1 MQHLQKHLFKTKI
14 GAATVRFTKYMI
26 NKCFWKSNYCNK
38 SDKNN
43 YLQVGISDKNKY
55 LQVGIV

>member
-1 MQHLQKHLFKTKI
+1 MQKHLFKTKI
-14 GAATVRFTKYMI
+14 GAATVSFTKCMI

-38 SDKNN
+38 SDKNK
-43 YLQVGISDKNKY
+43 YLLVGISDKNKY